1 MLAEVVVDDEH
12 VLALVHE
19 IFAHRAAG
27 IGCDVLQ
34 RRQLRRRRGYDDGI
48 VHRAAR
54 LEHADQLR
62 NGRPALADGDVDAD
76 DVLALLVEDGVG
88 GDGGLAGLAVA
99 DDQLTLAAAN
109 GDHRVDGLDAGLE
122 WDTDALA
129 LENAGRGRLDRV
141 EADGVDRALAVD
153 RLTQRVDDAADERLA
168 HGHGHDAARA
178 LDGVALADAL
188 FGAKHDDGNGAFLQ
202 ILRHAVHAAG
212 EFEQLA
218 GHAAVESCRA
228 GNAVAD
234 QGDGAGLRLVDL
246 CFVVFDLR
254 TDDAG
259 NLFRS

>member
-1 MLAEVVVDDEH
+1 M
-12 VLALVHE
+12 
-19 IFAHRAAG
+19 
-27 IGCDVLQ
+27 
-34 RRQLRRRRGYDDGI
+34 
-48 VHRAAR
+48 
-54 LEHADQLR
+54 
-62 NGRPALADGDVDAD
+62 
-76 DVLALLVEDGVG
+76 
-88 GDGGLAGLAVA
+88 
-99 DDQLTLAAAN
+99 AAAN

-122 WDTDALA
+122 RDTDALA

-141 EADGVDRALAVD
+141 EADGVDRAFAVD
-153 RLTQRVDDAADERLA
+153 RLTQRVDDAANERLA

-188 FGAKHDDGNGAFLQ
+188 LGAKHDDGNGAFLQ

-212 EFEQLA
+212 KFEQFT